1 MFKISTMKNNTNN
14 KTAAA
19 HGISILAIM
28 YAMIILTMLL
38 GMSSCGSSKQY
49 VTCDAYKTHY
59 KPIKAEKHRHHVK
72 CDAYN

>member
-1 MFKISTMKNNTNN
+1 MKNNTNN

-38 GMSSCGSSKQY
+38 GMSSCSSTKY
-49 VTCDAYKTHY
+49 VNCDAYKTHY
-59 KPIKAEKHRHHVK
+59 KPIKADKHKRHHHT